1 MKTIK
6 LTPENVIQYIGYE
19 IIFKTRGN
27 HIVKKIIA
35 VSNTGKT
42 IQIDHHDLQN
52 SLEIVSRNIYVIL
65 E

>member
-6 LTPENVIQYIGYE
+6 LTLENVIQYIGYE

-27 HIVKKIIA
+27 HIVKRIIS
-35 VSNTGKT
+35 VSNSGKT
-42 IQIDHHDLQN
+42 IQIDNPDLQN